1 MTDNLNAARYG
12 SSVLNKICLKLA
24 WGRGTIGALRRKAKW
39 FAAGTPAV
47 DAGSQA
53 TYPVETGDLA
63 FDVTNSYAYICSVAP
78 TANTA
83 ATFVKMHA

>member
-1 MTDNLNAARYG
+1 MADTVVVSRNSRVFD
-12 SSVLNKICLKLA
+12 KICLKLT
-24 WGRGTIGALRRKAKW
+24 WPRGSIGGIRRRAKW
-39 FAAGTPAV
+39 SAAGTPAV

-53 TYPVETGDLA
+53 TYPVAVGDLA
-63 FDVTNSYAYICSVAP
+63 WDYTNSYAYICSVAP

>member
-1 MTDNLNAARYG
+1 MADNIIATSRR
-12 SSVLNKICLKLA
+12 SRVFDKICLKLG
-24 WGRGTIGALRRKAKW
+24 WPRGSIGGLRRRAKW
-39 FAAGTPAV
+39 HSDGVPAV

-53 TYPVETGDLA
+53 TYPVSTGDLA
-63 FDVTNSYAYICSVAP
+63 WDYTNSHAYIASVAP